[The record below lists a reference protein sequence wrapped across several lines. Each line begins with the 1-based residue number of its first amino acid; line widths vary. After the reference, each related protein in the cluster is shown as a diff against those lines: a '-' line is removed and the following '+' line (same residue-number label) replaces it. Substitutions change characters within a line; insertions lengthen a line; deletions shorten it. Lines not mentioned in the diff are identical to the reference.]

1 MNAFIDTTK
10 IWYFDYSGN
19 FLNTFLPVIMKV
31 KAGKLL
37 IKIPNGVKGM
47 TIEILSYDQKA
58 HILKGRYTIH
68 DYNLC
73 DEVDFKIIN
82 SKNLIGQPKGF
93 HGQEIWTLLRE

>member
-47 TIEILSYDQKA
+47 TIEILSYDQKENA
-58 HILKGRYTIH
+58 DAFMKTHLNDENFKGEILERFETFIQ
-68 DYNLC
+68 
-73 DEVDFKIIN
+73 KIAEIE
-82 SKNLIGQPKGF
+82 IGA
-93 HGQEIWTLLRE
+93 